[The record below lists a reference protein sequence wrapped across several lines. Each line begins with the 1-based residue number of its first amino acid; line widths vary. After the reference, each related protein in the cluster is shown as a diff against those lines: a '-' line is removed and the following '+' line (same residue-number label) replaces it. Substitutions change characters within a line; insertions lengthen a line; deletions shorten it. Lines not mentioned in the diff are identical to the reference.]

1 MYLEFNGGCLKQDKI
16 TYNHGK
22 IINIYIVYDLKSALN
37 YNEGFTLENYL
48 FGVVKL
54 TKNADVNKRKYFG
67 YGIGF
72 DGKGVFSHQ
81 IGSFS
86 NNAIIFAV
94 DMSSFVH
101 IETKKYILI
110 LGKGPT
116 QRLEEHSLTV
126 EKMYSINFGVTKSRF
141 CLSLHL

>member
-37 YNEGFTLENYL
+37 YNEGFTLENCL

-94 DMSSFVH
+94 DMSSFDLLKQKN
-101 IETKKYILI
+101 T
-110 LGKGPT
+110 
-116 QRLEEHSLTV
+116 
-126 EKMYSINFGVTKSRF
+126 F
-141 CLSLHL
+141 

>member
-1 MYLEFNGGCLKQDKI
+1 MALDLMEKEFFHI
-16 TYNHGK
+16 
-22 IINIYIVYDLKSALN
+22 
-37 YNEGFTLENYL
+37 
-48 FGVVKL
+48 KL
-54 TKNADVNKRKYFG
+54 V
-67 YGIGF
+67 
-72 DGKGVFSHQ
+72 
-81 IGSFS
+81 SFS